1 MKRILLALIAAAAL
15 FAQSE
20 KRTPEDDALD
30 LALQEAGSS
39 QLEYARALEN
49 HLKKFPK
56 TARKDEI
63 VRVLGQAAV
72 DQKDNR
78 LAIDYGIPLL
88 EGGLKNRS
96 LTDRVCRALL
106 ERGDK
111 DSLEKALKYAKS
123 LEELAGAETKRLRES
138 AEFLP
143 QRGKRLDDMEAMQAS
158 ALLMQARAYGLL
170 EKFEE
175 AVAASQRGFEL
186 YPDEEA
192 ARERARWLE
201 KAGKT
206 NERLEALAD
215 AFVLS
220 DASPGDPARDKVRAG
235 LSEKSAGEL
244 VLKAYDR
251 TSAMLSERKKRL
263 LSLDPNLN
271 ATKPADFVLG
281 SLQGEPLSL
290 SSLKGKV
297 VVLDF
302 WATWC
307 GPCRAQHPLYE
318 ETKRRFKDEPDVVFV
333 AVNTDEDRAVVE
345 PFLESQKW
353 PKKVFFDDGL
363 GIQLRV
369 SSIPTT
375 VILDRKGAVFSRLNG
390 FIPDRFVDM
399 LSARIEAALGSK

>member
-1 MKRILLALIAAAAL
+1 MRAILFALILSSAMI
-15 FAQSE
+15 AQSE
-20 KRTPEDDALD
+20 KRTPEDEALD

-49 HLKKFPK
+49 HLRKFPK
-56 TARKDEI
+56 TARREEI
-63 VRVLGQAAV
+63 VRVLGQASV

-78 LAIDYGIPLL
+78 LAIEYGIPLL

-106 ERGDK
+106 EKGDK
-111 DSLEKALKYAKS
+111 GSLEKAVKFAKS
-123 LEELAGAETKRLRES
+123 LEDLAGTEAKRLRES
-138 AEFLP
+138 VEFLP

-158 ALLMQARAYGLL
+158 ALLMQARALGQL
-170 EKFEE
+170 EKYQE
-175 AVAASQRGFEL
+175 AVEAARRGFDL

-201 KAGKT
+201 KAGSPS
-206 NERLEALAD
+206 EHLEALAD

-220 DASPGDPARDKVRAG
+220 DGSPGDPSRDKVRAG
-235 LSEKSAGEL
+235 LKEDNAGERI
-244 VLKAYDR
+244 LKAYDR
-251 TSAMLSERKKRL
+251 AAVLLSERKKRL
-263 LSLDPNLN
+263 LRVDPNLN
-271 ATKPADFVLG
+271 AAKPSDFILG
-281 SLQGEPLSL
+281 GLQGESL
-290 SSLKGKV
+290 VLASLKGKV

-318 ETKRRFKDEPDVVFV
+318 ETKKRFKDEPDVVFV

-375 VILDRKGAVFSRLNG
+375 VILDRRGVVFSRLNG

-399 LSARIEAALGSK
+399 LSARIEAALESK